1 MNPED
6 IKRYFETNPPPTEV
20 LWKPWAKI
28 VDSQLF
34 LNSCYI
40 GIVNFNG
47 SLDICPTWWHLKD
60 FYNFIKRN
68 NVQEKS
74 NEEPI

>member
-40 GIVNFNG
+40 GIPKF
-47 SLDICPTWWHLKD
+47 
-60 FYNFIKRN
+60 
-68 NVQEKS
+68 
-74 NEEPI
+74 